1 MSDQE
6 QQQEAERELTA
17 ARGDLMA
24 AIARGLDVEAFL
36 VGPVG
41 KYLVLRAEA
50 DRGRLLDSL
59 ATVDPHDPQAISAL
73 QNKIGVL
80 DCWQQWMADAIT
92 EGKQAEEQL
101 VDFAQ

>member
-1 MSDQE
+1 MTDLE
-6 QQQEAERELTA
+6 RQQEAERELTR

-36 VGPVG
+36 IGPVG

-50 DRGRLLDSL
+50 ERARLLDNL
-59 ATVDPHDPQAISAL
+59 ATVDPHDPRAIVTL

-80 DCWQQWMADAIT
+80 DCWQQWLADAIT
-92 EGKQAEEQL
+92 EGVQAQEQL
-101 VDFAQ
+101 VDLS